1 MNTTRLVVAG
11 IVASVLFL
19 VLDMGL
25 GTAGGLI
32 GAQVFGL
39 PVEQPPGFEAKVKFG
54 LIFELINGFMLAV
67 IYAVIYPSLPGRGW
81 KKGVSYGLLVWGLRV
96 VMGAFSTY
104 IVTDTHPISIAITVV
119 TGLIEVMI
127 LCIVIAAIYRAG
139 ARNVRLEGRPES

>member
-1 MNTTRLVVAG
+1 MNTKRLVVAG

-25 GTAGGLI
+25 GTAGGWI
-32 GAQVFGL
+32 GAEVFGL

-67 IYAVIYPSLPGRGW
+67 IYAVIHPSLPGQRW
-81 KKGVSYGLLVWGLRV
+81 EKGISYGLLVWGLRV

-104 IVTDTHPISIAITVV
+104 MVTDTHPILIAITAV

-139 ARNVRLEGRPES
+139 ERNVRRSP